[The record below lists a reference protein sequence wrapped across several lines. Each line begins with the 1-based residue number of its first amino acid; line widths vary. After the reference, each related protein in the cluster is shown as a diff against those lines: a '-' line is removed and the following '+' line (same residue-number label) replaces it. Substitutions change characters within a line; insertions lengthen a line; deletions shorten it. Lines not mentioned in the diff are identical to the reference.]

1 MTRFESIIRFASE
14 DDNTSSVT
22 VLHDEGLCI
31 AGFAQADMTT
41 LDDIFAAHIAQAQL
55 EMHS

>member
-1 MTRFESIIRFASE
+1 MTRFKSIIRFASE

-22 VLHDEGLCI
+22 VLHDEGLDI

-41 LDDIFAAHIAQAQL
+41 LDNRSLLPI
-55 EMHS
+55 